1 MDWYREALRKYAEFE
16 GRSRRKEYWFF
27 ALFNTLFSTILVFS
41 DSLVGTFNE
50 AAGLGLLSG
59 IYSLAVMI
67 PSLSVLVRRLH
78 DTGRSG
84 WWALII
90 FLPLIGIIVLLV
102 FCLLDSD
109 DGDNRYGSNP
119 KGAEI

>member
-1 MDWYREALRKYAEFE
+1 MDWYREALRKYAVFE

-27 ALFNTLFSTILVFS
+27 ALFNTLFSTILVLS
-41 DSLVGTFNE
+41 DSVAGTLDE
-50 AAGLGLLSG
+50 ASGLGLLSG
-59 IYSLAVMI
+59 LYSLAVMI

-90 FLPLIGIIVLLV
+90 FLPVIGIIVLAV

>member
-27 ALFNTLFSTILVFS
+27 ALFNTLFSTVLVLS
-41 DSLVGTFNE
+41 DSVAGTLDE
-50 AAGLGLLSG
+50 ATGLGLLSG
-59 IYSLAVMI
+59 LYSLAVMI

-84 WWALII
+84 WALII

-109 DGDNRYGSNP
+109 DGDNRYGPNP